1 MNKDI
6 VTEIDEIIE
15 EFSFF
20 DDWADRYQHLID
32 LGRKLPNI
40 PEEYQNDSYKLSGCQ
55 STVWF
60 VAHKTDTD
68 LIEFKAQS
76 DAAIVQGLVALM
88 LRVYSNRTADEI
100 LSTSSDFLTQIGLDK
115 HLSPTRK
122 NGLAAMT
129 SKIKLSASQLR
140 K

>member
-1 MNKDI
+1 MSKNI
-6 VTEIDEIIE
+6 RNEIDEIIE

-32 LGRKLPNI
+32 LGRKLPKI
-40 PEEYQNDSYKLSGCQ
+40 PDEYQNDTYKLSGCQ

-60 VAHKTDTD
+60 VDSRTDND
-68 LIEFKAQS
+68 LIELKAQS

-100 LSTSSDFLTQIGLDK
+100 LSTSSDFLTRIGLDK

-122 NGLAAMT
+122 NGLAALS
-129 SKIKLSASQLR
+129 SKIKISASQLNE
-140 K
+140 

>member
-1 MNKDI
+1 MRTAVN
-6 VTEIDEIIE
+6 
-15 EFSFF
+15 
-20 DDWADRYQHLID
+20 A
-32 LGRKLPNI
+32 
-40 PEEYQNDSYKLSGCQ
+40 
-55 STVWF
+55 
-60 VAHKTDTD
+60 
-68 LIEFKAQS
+68 
-76 DAAIVQGLVALM
+76 DAAAHGACSCGTLFHVLRQSVDVKGRLQFGLVEDFHALPDLQADAVGPERLLLRHVQGLVALM

-129 SKIKLSASQLR
+129 SNIKLSASQLH

>member
-1 MNKDI
+1 MCKDI
-6 VTEIDEIIE
+6 ITEIEDIIE
-15 EFSFF
+15 EFTYF

-32 LGRKLPNI
+32 LGKKLPKM
-40 PEEYQNDSYKLSGCQ
+40 PDKYQNDRYKLSGCQ

-60 VAHKTDTD
+60 VANKIDGG

-76 DAAIVQGLVALM
+76 DAAIVQGLIALM
-88 LRVYSNRTADEI
+88 LRVYSNRTADNI
-100 LSTSSDFLTQIGLDK
+100 LRTSPDFLAKIGLDK

-129 SKIKLSASQLR
+129 TKIKLSASELF

>member
-40 PEEYQNDSYKLSGCQ
+40 PEEYQNDNYKLSGCQ
-55 STVWF
+55 
-60 VAHKTDTD
+60 
-68 LIEFKAQS
+68 
-76 DAAIVQGLVALM
+76 
-88 LRVYSNRTADEI
+88 
-100 LSTSSDFLTQIGLDK
+100 
-115 HLSPTRK
+115 
-122 NGLAAMT
+122 
-129 SKIKLSASQLR
+129 
-140 K
+140 